1 MSEDKVEKKRLKLM
15 DQAIMEEMGIDKEE
29 LKKLK
34 KKLLKAEARPER
46 GIETWFRL
54 ASKNLYTRLQIVDTK
69 ANILIT
75 ANAIII
81 SMVLGT
87 LYSNLDDEPH
97 LIYAVAGLVVTNVL
111 SITFAI
117 LATIPKS
124 WVKRIVTDESLETT
138 IESADL
144 MTFEDFSE
152 MRLDSYVDSVMKVI
166 ADGDTLYPSLIKDI
180 HSLGVK
186 LSRKYRLIRNS
197 YLVFLYGII
206 FSVLLFAFCHIVF

>member
-1 MSEDKVEKKRLKLM
+1 MNEEKFEKKKKKLV
-15 DQAIMEEMGIDKEE
+15 DRALMEDMGIDAEALKQIR
-29 LKKLK
+29 KKLV
-34 KKLLKAEARPER
+34 KAESRPER

-87 LYSNLDDEPH
+87 LYTRLDDDPH
-97 LIYAVAGLVVTNVL
+97 LIYAVAGLVLTNVF
-111 SITFAI
+111 SISFAI

-124 WVKRIVTDESLETT
+124 WDKSETVVN
-138 IESADL
+138 IETVDL

-152 MRLDSYVDSVMKVI
+152 MELSNYSNSVMNII
-166 ADGDTLYPSLIKDI
+166 ADGETLYPSLIKDI

-186 LSRKYRLIRNS
+186 LAQKYRLIRTS
-197 YLVFLYGII
+197 YLIFLYGII
-206 FSVLLFAFCHIVF
+206 FSIFLFGICHAIF

>member
-1 MSEDKVEKKRLKLM
+1 MSEDKAEKKRLKLM
-15 DQAIMEEMGIDKEE
+15 DRAIMEEMGIDKEE

-34 KKLLKAEARPER
+34 KKLLKAEGRPER

-87 LYSNLDDEPH
+87 LYSNLDEEPH
-97 LIYAVAGLVVTNVL
+97 LIFAVAGLVMTNVF
-111 SITFAI
+111 SISFAI

-166 ADGDTLYPSLIKDI
+166 ADGETLYPSLIKDI

-186 LSRKYRLIRNS
+186 LSRKYRLIRTS

-206 FSVLLFAFCHIVF
+206 FSVFLFAFCHIVF

>member
-1 MSEDKVEKKRLKLM
+1 MSEDKAEKKRLKLM

-34 KKLLKAEARPER
+34 KKLLKAEGRPER

-87 LYSNLDDEPH
+87 LYSNLDEEPH
-97 LIYAVAGLVVTNVL
+97 LIFAVAGLVMTNVF
-111 SITFAI
+111 SISFAI

-166 ADGDTLYPSLIKDI
+166 ADGETLYPSLIKDI

-186 LSRKYRLIRNS
+186 LSRKYRLIRTS

-206 FSVLLFAFCHIVF
+206 FSVFLFAFCHIVF

>member
-1 MSEDKVEKKRLKLM
+1 MCIRDS
-15 DQAIMEEMGIDKEE
+15 
-29 LKKLK
+29 
-34 KKLLKAEARPER
+34 
-46 GIETWFRL
+46 
-54 ASKNLYTRLQIVDTK
+54 
-69 ANILIT
+69 LIT

-87 LYSNLDDEPH
+87 LYSNLDEEPH
-97 LIYAVAGLVVTNVL
+97 LIFAVAGLVMTNVF
-111 SITFAI
+111 SISFAI

-166 ADGDTLYPSLIKDI
+166 ADGETLYPSLIKDI

-186 LSRKYRLIRNS
+186 LSRKYRLIRTS

-206 FSVLLFAFCHIVF
+206 FSVFLFAFCHIVF

>member
-1 MSEDKVEKKRLKLM
+1 MSEDKAEKKRLKLM

>member
-1 MSEDKVEKKRLKLM
+1 MSEDKAEKKRLKLM

-34 KKLLKAEARPER
+34 KKLLKAEGRPER

-87 LYSNLDDEPH
+87 LYSNLDEEPH
-97 LIYAVAGLVVTNVL
+97 LIFAVAGLVMTNVF
-111 SITFAI
+111 SISFAI

-166 ADGDTLYPSLIKDI
+166 ADGETLYPSLIKDI

-186 LSRKYRLIRNS
+186 LSRKYRLIRTS
-197 YLVFLYGII
+197 YLVFPCGII
-206 FSVLLFAFCHIVF
+206 FSVFLFAFFHIVF

>member
-1 MSEDKVEKKRLKLM
+1 MNSEKDDKKYQKKMDKALMS
-15 DQAIMEEMGIDKEE
+15 EMGIDKDQ
-29 LKKLK
+29 LKQLK
-34 KKLLKAEARPER
+34 KKLAKAEGRPER

-54 ASKNLYTRLQIVDTK
+54 ASKNLYTRLSIVDTK

-87 LYSNLDDEPH
+87 LYTRLEDDPH
-97 LIYAVAGLVVTNVL
+97 LIYAVGGLVVTNIF

-124 WVKRIVTDESLETT
+124 WIKGAHGNT

-144 MTFEDFSE
+144 MTFEDFSD
-152 MRLDSYVDSVMKVI
+152 MDLADYSKSVISVI
-166 ADGDTLYPSLIKDI
+166 QDGDTLYPSLIKDI

-186 LSRKYRLIRNS
+186 LAKKYKLIRTS

-206 FSVLLFAFCHIVF
+206 FSIFLFGICHLMF